1 MKKLIA
7 LVLCFLALFALSA
20 CATQDEVE
28 AARSSAYQRGYDD
41 GYAEGRSD
49 GLAEGRREARS
60 EVSFRLDDC
69 FLIEQEDYE
78 YACSVIDQ
86 LYEILD
92 ANSARGYV
100 SVEEIYACMSNY
112 SLTAMELN

>member
-7 LVLCFLALFALSA
+7 IVLCILALFALSA

-86 LYEILD
+86 LYEILEENWD
-92 ANSARGYV
+92 RGYF
-100 SVEEIYACMSNY
+100 SVEEFYGYLSNY
-112 SLTAMELN
+112 SLPVMELN

>member
-7 LVLCFLALFALSA
+7 LVLCALALFTLSA
-20 CATQDEVE
+20 CATQDEVN
-28 AARSSAYQRGYDD
+28 AARSSGYQRGYDD

-49 GLAEGRREARS
+49 GLAAGRREARS
-60 EVSFRLDDC
+60 EVSSLIDDC
-69 FLIEQEDYE
+69 FLIGQDE
-78 YACSVIDQ
+78 YDEACSIIDH